1 MASSWQSIYSFR
13 AATVRNI
20 LDFPDQFS
28 PKAEIV
34 THRQQRPVATDTLTM
49 KVREAADRAG
59 TSPNARNEIFNIT
72 NGDYFRWRHMWPKI
86 ARMFRHGVG
95 RPDPD
100 AARDLHVRQGAALG
114 HDGCQIRSWSDS
126 L

>member
-34 THRQQRPVATDTLTM
+34 THRQQRPVATDALDHE
-49 KVREAADRAG
+49 VRKPADWAR
-59 TSPNARNEIFNIT
+59 TSPNARNEILQYHKRRLFPMASHLAEDRSQVST
-72 NGDYFRWRHMWPKI
+72 GNGPT
-86 ARMFRHGVG
+86 
-95 RPDPD
+95 
-100 AARDLHVRQGAALG
+100 
-114 HDGCQIRSWSDS
+114 RSP
-126 L
+126 